1 METQLENRLEE
12 MLRLAADEPAHRLE
26 FYRVLLSSEIY
37 VFGTAGVGHEGAV
50 ILDAGNKISLQHW
63 EKHDGT
69 PVVPFFSSLDSL
81 QCAIDQEQSYLRLP
95 ARSLFEITLGTTLFL
110 NPKAPH
116 GQEFVPQEVR
126 QL

>member
-50 ILDAGNKISLQHW
+50 ILDAGNKIGLQHW
-63 EKHDGT
+63 EKHDG
-69 PVVPFFSSLDSL
+69 PPWFRFSPRWIPYSALSIKSSHTYG
-81 QCAIDQEQSYLRLP
+81 CPRGPS
-95 ARSLFEITLGTTLFL
+95 S
-110 NPKAPH
+110 K
-116 GQEFVPQEVR
+116 
-126 QL
+126 